1 MDPTTVKRTVRVTD
15 TPPVGHRNGYASQT
29 LRGSMASL
37 AELDAWIQ
45 AHPTAVDAIQVA
57 VLWVMTLIVVRYN
70 DRFFKA
76 VSQRQE
82 RFQVTSRSLHHL
94 NRVSDVFLVFVA
106 AMLTLYLL
114 GVGRALWGALTA
126 LGVAGIIIGFA
137 TKDIASNMI
146 SGMIILF
153 EQPFA
158 PGDYIEVGS
167 MAGSV
172 TAVQLRS
179 TTLITGDGLRLVV
192 PNTQFI
198 TKPVKNYS
206 THPRRRV
213 EIVVTLSHENDIDA
227 AVEVLRQAAEDSE
240 HGIEG
245 EPIQVH
251 ITEIQEYR
259 ILIRLRFWVERAM
272 FNRARSEVQ
281 KAITEAFREQGIEF
295 AIPLRKTV
303 GGPEEGDDLGPGVG
317 HGPDP
322 EDAP

>member
-1 MDPTTVKRTVRVTD
+1 
-15 TPPVGHRNGYASQT
+15 
-29 LRGSMASL
+29 MASL
-37 AELDAWIQ
+37 ADLDAWIQ
-45 AHPTAVDAIQVA
+45 ANPTTVDAIQVT
-57 VLWVMTLIVVRYN
+57 VLWLLTLAVVRYN
-70 DRFFKA
+70 GRLFTA

-82 RFQVTSRSLHHL
+82 RFHVTSRSLHHL

-172 TAVQLRS
+172 TAVELRS
-179 TTLITGDGLRLVV
+179 TTLITSDGLRLVI

-198 TKPVKNYS
+198 TEPVKNYS
-206 THPRRRV
+206 INPRRRV
-213 EIVVTLSHENDIDA
+213 EIVVTLSHENDIDT
-227 AVEVLRQAAEDSE
+227 AVDVLREAAEASE
-240 HGIEG
+240 HRIEG
-245 EPIQVH
+245 EPVQVH

-259 ILIRLRFWVERAM
+259 ILVRVRFWVERAL
-272 FNRARSEVQ
+272 FNQARSEVQ
-281 KAITEAFREQGIEF
+281 KEIAEAFRDRGIEF
-295 AIPLRKTV
+295 AIPLRKNVRSTV
-303 GGPEEGDDLGPGVG
+303 DPIDDGDDGTT
-317 HGPDP
+317 
-322 EDAP
+322 EDAVPG